1 MPSADNI
8 IHLPRPEGLR
18 NEPEELGLYIR
29 IGRNDHLA
37 MLDLLA
43 EGERRIF
50 GIVID
55 AQNAHRHRELKSE
68 ALKRGFDVILDP
80 KTHPLAMLG
89 GHTHKLAELP
99 WAEDRPHRLQ
109 DFEGTVGVA
118 QAERIASFAVQ
129 NGFTQLLGPTHFLQ
143 SHKDPWLAHD
153 IKMMEHT
160 RQFLDQEG
168 SDIELIYPLSLP
180 IEVLR
185 EPAYRRAAIAALCDA
200 PFDALWLKIDNFGGD
215 ASGDKTIAYIEA
227 CRDFHDLGVPI
238 VSDHVGGLPALGLL
252 AFSAVGGICHGVT
265 LAERFSSYSWRKP
278 QMGNS
283 RRLPQ
288 VRVYIERLDTH
299 LKPAEAKAL
308 LNASPRVKGRYAC
321 TDSHCCSGVQ
331 GQLTRPARHY
341 IHQRSREITELSA
354 TPPSIRVQNYLDN
367 TVRKVSDD
375 VAAIAGFG
383 SISDELKKKFAKK
396 NKTIGTFRKAMANMA
411 EADRL
416 ETTAQI
422 PARRDARRK
431 TARK

>member
-1 MPSADNI
+1 MAAADNV

-18 NEPEELGLYIR
+18 DALAELGLYIR
-29 IGRNDHLA
+29 IGRNDHLT

-43 EGERRIF
+43 EGESRIF
-50 GIVID
+50 GVVIE
-55 AQNAHRHRELKSE
+55 AQFSHRHRELRAE

-80 KTHPLAMLG
+80 KTHPLAMAG
-89 GHTHKLAELP
+89 GHTHSLSALP
-99 WAEDRPHRLQ
+99 WAVDRPHKLQ
-109 DFEGTVGVA
+109 DFEGSDGMA
-118 QAERIASFAVQ
+118 LAEKIASFAVR
-129 NGFTQLLGPTHFLQ
+129 NSFTQLLGPTHFLQ
-143 SHKDPWLAHD
+143 GHTDPWLAQD

-160 RQFLDQEG
+160 RQFLDQDG
-168 SDIELIYPLSLP
+168 SDVELIYPLSLP
-180 IEVLR
+180 IDVLR
-185 EPAYRRAAIAALCDA
+185 VPAYRRAVLAALRDA

-227 CRDFHDLGVPI
+227 CRDFHALGVPI
-238 VSDHVGGLPALGLL
+238 ISDHVGGLPALGLL

-265 LAERFSSYSWRKP
+265 LAERFNSYAWRKP
-278 QMGNS
+278 QLDNS
-283 RRLPQ
+283 GRLPS

-308 LNASPRVKGRYAC
+308 LNASSRVKARYGC

-341 IHQRSREITELSA
+341 VHQRSREVTEISQ
-354 TPPSIRVQNYLDN
+354 TPESIRAANYLDN

-383 SISDELKKKFAKK
+383 SISDELKRKFSKK
-396 NKTIGTFRKAMANMA
+396 NKSIATFRKAMANLA

-416 ETTAQI
+416 DSVAKA
-422 PARRDARRK
+422 PARLEARRR
-431 TARK
+431 TTRK